1 MIPNGSVIIDLV
13 GGSETNRSPVEPVI
27 NCSFLTDPH
36 FVQDG
41 VTVSALWGWP
51 MMGMMRETAIRY
63 SNQIRDVLLGP
74 ERLVDGLD
82 TLTPGVARAL
92 VCGPF
97 Q

>member
-1 MIPNGSVIIDLV
+1 
-13 GGSETNRSPVEPVI
+13 
-27 NCSFLTDPH
+27 
-36 FVQDG
+36 
-41 VTVSALWGWP
+41 
-51 MMGMMRETAIRY
+51 
-63 SNQIRDVLLGP
+63 VLLGP